1 MRLARTSVVT
11 LLALL
16 ALGGTA
22 NAYINT
28 PVLPEYGRCL
38 KVTAPTGAYKTGVCT
53 TLGLPKAHEWFP
65 AFGTSPLVKAGFT
78 LASTGSVY
86 LEGKVSH
93 DRLTCAAATGAG
105 SYTSNTTTGKIVL
118 TLTGCEIKA
127 LGFKCENKGPGVIE
141 TNALAGELGVI
152 KAEPPLVHAQIGE
165 RLAPETGGQPLAEF
179 TCAGGGVL
187 VKVTGA
193 VFVKRS
199 TNAMQTIATLS
210 YAQVAGTQKYVE
222 FEGGTPEQLSLN
234 AGTPELAGLHAVIKQ
249 TNEEKV
255 EIHCPVEGC

>member
-1 MRLARTSVVT
+1 MVGVALFV
-11 LLALL
+11 LLVLS
-16 ALGGTA
+16 GTA

-53 TLGLPKAHEWFP
+53 TPGLPKAHEWFP
-65 AFGTSPLVKAGFT
+65 AFGSNPLVKSGFT

-93 DRLTCAAATGAG
+93 DRLTCSAASGAG
-105 SYTSNTTTGKIVL
+105 SYTGSQTTGKVIL
-118 TLTGCEIKA
+118 TLTGCEFKA
-127 LGFKCENKGPGVIE
+127 FGYKCENTGVQGGIE
-141 TNALAGELGVI
+141 TNPLAGELGVI

-165 RLAPETGGQPLAEF
+165 RLVPETAGQPLAEF
-179 TCAGGGVL
+179 TCAGGAVL

-199 TNAMQTIATLS
+199 TNAMQAIATLS
-210 YAQVAGTQKYVE
+210 YAQTAGAQKYVQ
-222 FEGGTPEQLSLN
+222 FEGGTPEQLSLTIG
-234 AGTPELAGLHAVIKQ
+234 AGTPELAGLHAVLKQ

-255 EIHCPVEGC
+255 EIHCPAEGC